1 MKTFLPLKLFAFLLI
16 ITSELK
22 AQTDEFAYA
31 ITDVS
36 KEGSAWKVLR
46 KLDLKTG
53 EYSNVLLDGTD
64 AKTKAFDATTKKQ
77 LPLNIAGND
86 KTQQSP
92 FTSGVAAIALD
103 KKHNRLF
110 FTPMGFNQLRY
121 IDLSTMQ
128 VYYVTDQ
135 TFSVVTKEQNGPGKI
150 ISRMVI
156 TPEGTGYGIS
166 NDGTEFIQFTTGKKP
181 MVTQL
186 GSLIDAPE
194 NKTISVHNSC
204 SSYGG
209 DIISDEK
216 GNLVLL
222 TGVNHIFKINPE
234 TKLATYT
241 GYIQGLPKDF
251 TTNAAVVNG
260 DGQLLLSSAVGN
272 VSNYL
277 LDIKTLKASPFQTNN
292 LAYHTSDLANSNY
305 LTTNKNPFKTIGN
318 LQALKSRLSNEIH
331 IYPNPIFEDSKFNIE
346 FKGLKAGQYLVELV
360 DIAGQPSFQRKI
372 SILSKT
378 NTQTIS
384 FTPTMAKGLY
394 LVRVVSIDKKHV
406 FEQKLVV
413 Q

>member
-1 MKTFLPLKLFAFLLI
+1 MRTYLRLSCFCILLLLNF
-16 ITSELK
+16 TLS
-22 AQTDEFAYA
+22 AQTDQFAYA
-31 ITDVS
+31 ITDVT
-36 KEGSAWKVLR
+36 KEGTSWKVLR

-53 EYSNVLLDGTD
+53 EYSSALLDGTD
-64 AKTKAFDATTKKQ
+64 ANAKAFDASTKKQ
-77 LPLNIAGND
+77 LAINFNGAD
-86 KTQQSP
+86 KTLQSP

-121 IDLSTMQ
+121 IDLSTMK

-135 TFSVVTKEQNGPGKI
+135 AFSTVTKEQHGPGKI

-156 TPEGTGYGIS
+156 TPDGIGYGIS
-166 NDGTEFIQFTTGKKP
+166 NDASEFIQFTTGAKP
-181 MVTQL
+181 TVKQL

-204 SSYGG
+204 TSFGG
-209 DIISDEK
+209 DIVSDDK

-241 GYIQGLPKDF
+241 GHIEGLPKDF

-272 VSNYL
+272 VTNYL
-277 LDIKTLKASPFQTNN
+277 LDIKTLKATSFQTNN
-292 LAYHTSDLANSNY
+292 LAYHTSDFANSNY
-305 LTTNKNPFKTIGN
+305 LSTNKNPFKTIGSI
-318 LQALKSRLSNEIH
+318 QSLKSKLSNAVN

-346 FKGLKAGQYLVELV
+346 FKGLKAGNYLVELV
-360 DIAGQPSFQRKI
+360 DIAGQPTYQRKI
-372 SILSKT
+372 TLNSKT

-384 FTPTMAKGLY
+384 FAPTTAKGLY
-394 LVRVVSIDKKHV
+394 LVRVVSVDKKQV

-413 Q
+413 H

>member
-1 MKTFLPLKLFAFLLI
+1 MKTFLPLSLFAFLI

-64 AKTKAFDATTKKQ
+64 EKTKAFDATTKKQ

-86 KTQQSP
+86 KMQQSP

-135 TFSVVTKEQNGPGKI
+135 TFSTVTKEQHGPGKI

-156 TPEGTGYGIS
+156 TPDGTGYGIS
-166 NDGTEFIQFTTGKKP
+166 NDGTEFIQFTTGKRP
-181 MVTQL
+181 MVKQL
-186 GSLIDAPE
+186 GSLIDASE
-194 NKTISVHNSC
+194 NKTISIHNSC
-204 SSYGG
+204 TSYGG

-222 TGVNHIFKINPE
+222 TGVNHIFKIDPE
-234 TKLATYT
+234 TKLTTYT

-305 LTTNKNPFKTIGN
+305 LTTNRNPFKTIGN
-318 LQALKSRLSNEIH
+318 LQALKSRLSNQIH

-360 DIAGQPSFQRKI
+360 DIAGQPGFQRKI

-384 FTPTMAKGLY
+384 FNPVMAKGLY
-394 LVRVVSIDKKHV
+394 LVRVVSIDKKQS

-413 Q
+413 H

>member
-16 ITSELK
+16 ITSESK

-135 TFSVVTKEQNGPGKI
+135 TFSTITKEQHGPGKI

-156 TPEGTGYGIS
+156 TPDGTGYGIS

-181 MVTQL
+181 MVKQL
-186 GSLIDAPE
+186 GSLIDASE
-194 NKTISVHNSC
+194 NKTISIHNSC
-204 SSYGG
+204 TSYGG

-222 TGVNHIFKINPE
+222 TGVNHIFKIDPE
-234 TKLATYT
+234 TKLAAYT

>member
-16 ITSELK
+16 ITFESK

-156 TPEGTGYGIS
+156 TPDGTGYGIS

-181 MVTQL
+181 MVKQL

-305 LTTNKNPFKTIGN
+305 LTTNNNPFKTIGN
-318 LQALKSRLSNEIH
+318 LQALKSKLSNEIH

-360 DIAGQPSFQRKI
+360 DIAGQPNFQRKI

>member
-1 MKTFLPLKLFAFLLI
+1 MRTCLPLACFGLLLL
-16 ITSELK
+16 TSFHLS
-22 AQTDEFAYA
+22 AQTDQFAYA
-31 ITDVS
+31 ITDVT
-36 KEGSAWKVLR
+36 KEGSSWKALR

-53 EYSNVLLDGTD
+53 EYSSVLLDGTD
-64 AKTKAFDATTKKQ
+64 VNTKAFDASTKKA
-77 LPLNIAGND
+77 LTLSINGSD
-86 KTQQSP
+86 TKLQSP
-92 FTSGVAAIALD
+92 FTTGVAAIALD

-121 IDLSTMQ
+121 IDLSTMK

-135 TFSVVTKEQNGPGKI
+135 AFSTVTKEQHGPGKI

-156 TPEGTGYGIS
+156 TPDGLGYGIS
-166 NDGTEFIQFTTGKKP
+166 NDASEFILFTTDATPTVK
-181 MVTQL
+181 QL

-204 SSYGG
+204 TSFGG
-209 DIISDEK
+209 DIVSDDK

-222 TGVNHIFKINPE
+222 TGVNHLFKINPQ

-241 GYIQGLPKDF
+241 GHIEGLPKEF

-260 DGQLLLSSAVGN
+260 EGQLMLSSAVGN

-277 LDIKTLKASPFQTNN
+277 LDIKTLKASPFKTDNI
-292 LAYHTSDLANSNY
+292 AYHTSDFANSNY
-305 LTTNKNPFKTIGN
+305 LSTNKNPFKTIGN
-318 LQALKSRLSNEIH
+318 IQSLKSKLSTAIN

-346 FKGLKAGQYLVELV
+346 FKGLKAGNYLVELV
-360 DIAGQPSFQRKI
+360 DIAGQPAYQRKI
-372 SILSKT
+372 TLHSKT

-384 FTPTMAKGLY
+384 FAPTTAKGLY
-394 LVRVVSIDKKHV
+394 LVRVVSVDKRQV

-413 Q
+413 H

>member
-16 ITSELK
+16 ITSESK

-135 TFSVVTKEQNGPGKI
+135 TFSTITKEQHGPGKI

-156 TPEGTGYGIS
+156 TPDGTGYGIS

-181 MVTQL
+181 MVKQW
-186 GSLIDAPE
+186 GSLIDASE
-194 NKTISVHNSC
+194 NKTISIHNSC
-204 SSYGG
+204 TSYGG

-222 TGVNHIFKINPE
+222 TGVNHIFKIDPE
-234 TKLATYT
+234 TKLAAYT

>member
-1 MKTFLPLKLFAFLLI
+1 MRTFLPLTLIVSLLLI
-16 ITSELK
+16 TSYSF
-22 AQTDEFAYA
+22 AQTDQFAYA

-36 KEGSAWKVLR
+36 KEGSSWKVLR

-53 EYSNVLLDGTD
+53 EYSSVLLDGTD
-64 AKTKAFDATTKKQ
+64 VQTKAFDATTKKQ
-77 LPLNIAGND
+77 IALTINGDD

-121 IDLSTMQ
+121 IDLSTMK
-128 VYYVTDQ
+128 VFYVTDQ
-135 TFSVVTKEQNGPGKI
+135 KLSLATKEQQGPGKI

-156 TPEGTGYGIS
+156 TPDGTGYGIS
-166 NDGTEFIQFTTGKKP
+166 NDASEFIQFSTGKNPTVK
-181 MVTQL
+181 QL

-194 NKTISVHNSC
+194 NKTFSVQNSC
-204 SSYGG
+204 TSYGG
-209 DIISDEK
+209 DIVSDEK
-216 GNLVLL
+216 GNLLLL
-222 TGVNHIFKINPE
+222 TGVNYVFKIDPN

-241 GYIQGLPKDF
+241 GHIEGLPKDF
-251 TTNAAVVNG
+251 TTNAAVVNT

-277 LDIKTLKASPFQTNN
+277 LDVKSLKASPFQAN
-292 LAYHTSDLANSNY
+292 AIAFHTSDLANSNF
-305 LTTNKNPFKTIGN
+305 LSSKPSVRILGSI
-318 LQALKSRLSNEIH
+318 QSLKSRLSNAIH

-346 FKGLKAGQYLVELV
+346 FRGLNAGQYLVELI
-360 DIAGQPSFQRKI
+360 DISGQPTYQRKI
-372 SILSKT
+372 NLNLKT

-384 FTPTMAKGLY
+384 FTPTTAKGLY
-394 LVRVVSIDKKHV
+394 LVRVVSIDKKYV

>member
-1 MKTFLPLKLFAFLLI
+1 MRTFLPLTLFASLLLI
-16 ITSELK
+16 TPDSFS
-22 AQTDEFAYA
+22 QTDQFAYA
-31 ITDVS
+31 VTDVS
-36 KEGSAWKVLR
+36 KEGSTWRVLR

-53 EYSNVLLDGTD
+53 EYSSVLLDGID
-64 AKTKAFDATTKKQ
+64 VQTKAFDATTKKQ
-77 LPLNIAGND
+77 IALNFDGSD
-86 KTQQSP
+86 KLQKSP

-121 IDLSTMQ
+121 IDLSTMK

-135 TFSVVTKEQNGPGKI
+135 KLSISTKEQQGPGKI

-156 TPEGTGYGIS
+156 TPDGTGYGIS
-166 NDGTEFIQFTTGKKP
+166 NDASEFIQFSTGKNPTVK
-181 MVTQL
+181 QL
-186 GSLIDAPE
+186 GSLIDAPQ
-194 NKTISVHNSC
+194 NTTASVHNSC
-204 SSYGG
+204 TSYGG
-209 DIISDEK
+209 DIVSDEK

-222 TGVNHIFKINPE
+222 TGVNYVFKINPE

-241 GYIQGLPKDF
+241 GHIEGLPNGF

-260 DGQLLLSSAVGN
+260 EGQLLLSSAVGN
-272 VSNYL
+272 VPNYL

-292 LAYHTSDLANSNY
+292 IAYHTSDLANSNY
-305 LTTNKNPFKTIGN
+305 LSTKPPTKTIGN
-318 LQALKSRLSNEIH
+318 IQLLKSKLSNAIH

-346 FKGLKAGQYLVELV
+346 FKGLNAGQYLVELV
-360 DIAGQPSFQRKI
+360 DIAGQPTYRRKI
-372 SILSKT
+372 NLTSKT

-384 FTPTMAKGLY
+384 FTPTTAKGLY
-394 LVRVVSIDKKHV
+394 LVRVISIDKKHV

>member
-16 ITSELK
+16 ITFELK

-135 TFSVVTKEQNGPGKI
+135 TFSTITKEQHGPGKI

-156 TPEGTGYGIS
+156 TPDGTGYGIS

-181 MVTQL
+181 MVKQL
-186 GSLIDAPE
+186 GSLIDASE
-194 NKTISVHNSC
+194 NKTISIHNSC
-204 SSYGG
+204 TSYGG

-222 TGVNHIFKINPE
+222 TGVNHIFKIDPE
-234 TKLATYT
+234 TKLAAYT

>member
-1 MKTFLPLKLFAFLLI
+1 MKTFLSLILFAFLFI

-64 AKTKAFDATTKKQ
+64 AKTKAFDATTKKE
-77 LPLNIAGND
+77 LPLNIVGND

-92 FTSGVAAIALD
+92 FTSGVAAISLD

-135 TFSVVTKEQNGPGKI
+135 TISTATKEQHGPGKI

-156 TPEGTGYGIS
+156 TPDGTGYGIS
-166 NDGTEFIQFTTGKKP
+166 NDATEFIQFTTGKQPK
-181 MVTQL
+181 VTQL
-186 GSLIDAPE
+186 GSLIDAQE
-194 NKTISVHNSC
+194 NKTVSVHNSC
-204 SSYGG
+204 TSYGG

-222 TGVNHIFKINPE
+222 TGVNHIFKIDPE

-272 VSNYL
+272 VSNYV
-277 LDIKTLKASPFQTNN
+277 LDIKTLKANPFQTNN

-318 LQALKSRLSNEIH
+318 LQTLKSRLSNQIH
-331 IYPNPIFEDSKFNIE
+331 IYPNPIFENSKFNIE
-346 FKGLKAGQYLVELV
+346 FKDLKAGKYLVELV
-360 DIAGQPSFQRKI
+360 DIAGQPGFQRKI

-384 FTPTMAKGLY
+384 FNPVMAKGLY
-394 LVRVVSIDKKHV
+394 LVRVVSIDKKQS
-406 FEQKLVV
+406 FEQKLIVH
-413 Q
+413 

>member
-1 MKTFLPLKLFAFLLI
+1 MKTFLRLCLSLFVLI
-16 ITSELK
+16 TTSNLK

-53 EYSNVLLDGTD
+53 EYSNTLLDGTD
-64 AKTKAFDATTKKQ
+64 AKTKAFDAKTKKE
-77 LPLNIAGND
+77 LTLNIAGND
-86 KTQQSP
+86 KMQQSP

-103 KKHNRLF
+103 KKNNRLF

-121 IDLSTMQ
+121 IDLSTMK
-128 VYYVTDQ
+128 VYYVTNQ

-156 TPEGTGYGIS
+156 TPDGTGYGIS
-166 NDGTEFIQFTTGKKP
+166 NDATEFIQFTTGKEP
-181 MVTQL
+181 RLSQL

-204 SSYGG
+204 TSYGG

-222 TGVNHIFKINPE
+222 TGLNHIFKINPQ
-234 TKLATYT
+234 TKLATYN

-277 LDIKTLKASPFQTNN
+277 LDINTLKASAFQTNSV
-292 LAYHTSDLANSNY
+292 AYHTSDLANSNY
-305 LTTNKNPFKTIGN
+305 LTTNKSPKTIGS
-318 LQALKSRLSNEIH
+318 LQALKSRLSNQIH

-360 DIAGQPSFQRKI
+360 DIAGQPGFQRKI

-384 FTPTMAKGLY
+384 FNPVMAKGLY
-394 LVRVVSIDKKHV
+394 LVRVVSIDKKQS

-413 Q
+413 H

>member
-16 ITSELK
+16 ITSESK

-64 AKTKAFDATTKKQ
+64 ASTKAFDATTKKQ

-156 TPEGTGYGIS
+156 TPDGTGYGIS

-181 MVTQL
+181 MVKQL
-186 GSLIDAPE
+186 GSLIDAPG

-222 TGVNHIFKINPE
+222 TGVNHIFKIDPE
-234 TKLATYT
+234 TKLAAYT

-318 LQALKSRLSNEIH
+318 LQTLKSRLSNEIH

-360 DIAGQPSFQRKI
+360 DIAGQPNFQRKI